1 MEQLITKIL
10 IKSCLST
17 WVFGAYTAYLVDDLG
32 CLFEELL
39 ACHVLRLELLYLRL
53 GGLPRLPRRAAPVAV
68 VHAGRLDAEQLRPLA
83 LRPRA
88 RHHRRAE
95 GPHLQK
101 KAQCISTNY
110 QLVFPI
116 RGYRAQ
122 PILKVILVSV
132 NFDHC
137 IWRGHLNAPLW
148 CKFCKIS
155 REDC

>member
-17 WVFGAYTAYLVDDLG
+17 SVFGAYLVDDLG

-95 GPHLQK
+95 GPHL
-101 KAQCISTNY
+101 
-110 QLVFPI
+110 
-116 RGYRAQ
+116 RAR
-122 PILKVILVSV
+122 LG
-132 NFDHC
+132 
-137 IWRGHLNAPLW
+137 WW
-148 CKFCKIS
+148 CEFAN
-155 REDC
+155 